1 MKRQIFKLQRSLY
14 TTEPLPQLML
24 YNRDRTVVAQV
35 DLLPDVLTL
44 FGDKHKIF
52 VRGYV
57 YEGKLHVDEVVGD
70 CSW

>member
-1 MKRQIFKLQRSLY
+1 MNRQIFKLQRSLY
-14 TTEPLPQLML
+14 TTEPVPQLL
-24 YNRDRTVVAQV
+24 VYNRDHSV
-35 DLLPDVLTL
+35 DMQLNLTDETLTL
-44 FGDKHKIF
+44 FGDRYKIF